1 MKSDSKK
8 LSSSSSKKN
17 GSDSGRLS
25 SVESVAFESSGSSEE
40 PKGFQEELS
49 KSLNPEVKEKL
60 RHYQKIYGFS
70 ENLLLV
76 NLFGILLV
84 SLSKLGCVVRMV
96 VDSILLHAESG
107 PNDHQKDA
115 PLFI

>member
-60 RHYQKIYGFS
+60 RYYQKIFGFS
-70 ENLLLV
+70 DKLLLV
-76 NLFGILLV
+76 NLVGILLV
-84 SLSKLGCVVRMV
+84 ILSMIK
-96 VDSILLHAESG
+96 
-107 PNDHQKDA
+107 
-115 PLFI
+115 FIF